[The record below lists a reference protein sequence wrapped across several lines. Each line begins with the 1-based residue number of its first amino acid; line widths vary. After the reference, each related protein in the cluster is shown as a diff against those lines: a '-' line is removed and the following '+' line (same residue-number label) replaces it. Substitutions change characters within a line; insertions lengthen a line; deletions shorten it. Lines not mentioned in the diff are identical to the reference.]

1 MRVLAATPASGPPVP
16 RQCRCAASSSRI
28 LATVQQRRDGR
39 RADELRPLT
48 IEPGFLKFPTGSCL
62 ISLGDTRVICAATIE
77 DRVPPWMRG
86 RGTGWITAEY
96 AMVPSATPERSQR
109 EAAKGRLGGRTH
121 EIQRLIGRALRSVV
135 DMERLG
141 ERTVIV
147 DCDVIGADGGTRTA
161 SITGAWVALAL
172 ALRTQFDPEQKK
184 KWPLVSQIAAVSV
197 GIVDGTPV
205 LDLPYEEDSTAAVD
219 MNVAM
224 TDAGGFVEL
233 QGTAER
239 EPFSRDQ
246 LEAMLRLAE
255 GGIRELFAAQLA
267 AVSLGDG
274 LRAGS
279 A

>member
-1 MRVLAATPASGPPVP
+1 MRALGRV
-16 RQCRCAASSSRI
+16 
-28 LATVQQRRDGR
+28 VQQRSDGR
-39 RADELRPLT
+39 GPGQLRPVSF
-48 IEPGFLKFPTGSCL
+48 EPGYLAFAAGSVL
-62 ISLGDTRVICAATIE
+62 ISVGNTRVICAATIE

-96 AMVPSATPERSQR
+96 AMLPRATPERNQR

-121 EIQRLIGRALRSVV
+121 EIQRLIGRALRAVV
-135 DMERLG
+135 DLDRLG

-172 ALRTQFDPEQKK
+172 ALRKHFDPEQKQ
-184 KWPLVSQIAAVSV
+184 KWPLIGQIAAVSV
-197 GIVDGTPV
+197 GIVGGTTV
-205 LDLPYEEDSTAAVD
+205 LDLPYDEDSKAEVD

-239 EPFSRDQ
+239 EPFSRAQ
-246 LEAMLRLAE
+246 LEAMLALADH
-255 GGIRELFAAQLA
+255 GIRELFALQTLTLRQAQGDVGGAQDDGGTA
-267 AVSLGDG
+267 ASAV
-274 LRAGS
+274 GS
-279 A
+279 APSTTGAPRA